1 MLLYIQTG
9 TGFVYNLERTLLAQV
24 CLPDNRLYG
33 ELDACTL
40 HCIDSNPR
48 SFNHNEG
55 GFDFN
60 KSEARRFEQYACVP
74 VFAHCSELWMTMRT
88 FAAPLMI
95 FSVHLIAAPA
105 LT

>member
-1 MLLYIQTG
+1 MPARCIASIQIPAALITMR
-9 TGFVYNLERTLLAQV
+9 E
-24 CLPDNRLYG
+24 
-33 ELDACTL
+33 
-40 HCIDSNPR
+40 
-48 SFNHNEG
+48 EG
-55 GFDFN
+55 VDFN
-60 KSEARRFEQYACVP
+60 KSEARRFEQYASVP